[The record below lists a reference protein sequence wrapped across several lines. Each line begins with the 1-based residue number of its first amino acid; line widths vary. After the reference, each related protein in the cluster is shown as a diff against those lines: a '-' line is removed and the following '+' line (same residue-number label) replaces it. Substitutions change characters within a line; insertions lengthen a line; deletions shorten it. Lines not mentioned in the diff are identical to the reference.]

1 MTTNLYRNY
10 WATAGNATSGAYKA
24 PQAGFQT
31 VHVRDHQ
38 VRQIM
43 QYRAMRAQYIR
54 PHEITG

>member
-1 MTTNLYRNY
+1 MTNLYRNY
-10 WATAGNATSGAYKA
+10 WATAPSSFKGDDYKA
-24 PQAGFQT
+24 PTAGFQT

-38 VRQIM
+38 VRQIL